1 MRISRYGSVALSCI
15 NRRPRINKK
24 QYHLILATEVD
35 MNESANQF
43 NPSSSQPVDPTVLN
57 LTDSAA
63 QKVRRLREEEG
74 DSNLMLRVYV
84 TGGGCSGFS
93 YGFNFAN
100 ELNEDDANFDNDDV
114 TLVVDSLSYQYLQG
128 STVDYT
134 EGLEG
139 ARFVVQNP
147 NATTTC
153 GCGSSFSI

>member
-1 MRISRYGSVALSCI
+1 MTQTTT
-15 NRRPRINKK
+15 
-24 QYHLILATEVD
+24 QYD
-35 MNESANQF
+35 PSA
-43 NPSSSQPVDPTVLN
+43 SQPVDPTMLN

-74 DSNLMLRVYV
+74 DNGLMLRVYV

-93 YGFNFAN
+93 YGFRFDSDM
-100 ELNEDDANFDNDDV
+100 NEDDANFDNGDV
-114 TLVVDSLSYQYLQG
+114 TLVIDSLSYQYLQG

-139 ARFVVQNP
+139 ARFIVDNP
-147 NATTTC
+147 NATTSC

>member
-1 MRISRYGSVALSCI
+1 
-15 NRRPRINKK
+15 
-24 QYHLILATEVD
+24 

-43 NPSSSQPVDPTVLN
+43 NPNSSQPVDPTALR

-74 DSNLMLRVYV
+74 DSDLMLRVYV

-93 YGFNFAN
+93 YGFRFDSD
-100 ELNEDDANFDNDDV
+100 LNEDDANFDNSDV
-114 TLVVDSLSYQYLQG
+114 TLVIDSLSYQYLQG
-128 STVDYT
+128 STVDYI

-139 ARFVVQNP
+139 ARFVVENP
-147 NATTTC
+147 NATTSC